1 MKKLPLI
8 ALLAISLT
16 GCTYK
21 SAEYSLLS
29 NKNIDITHTKNLIRG
44 DLVSGVNASPVIG
57 IFGGHTDTN
66 SALHEAINKDKC
78 TVALTDVSITD
89 QELWLVAIGFNSTK
103 VEGRQLIDNS
113 LPGCENIRY

>member
-1 MKKLPLI
+1 MEILFLELT
-8 ALLAISLT
+8 LLQ
-16 GCTYK
+16 
-21 SAEYSLLS
+21 LS
-29 NKNIDITHTKNLIRG
+29 
-44 DLVSGVNASPVIG
+44 VF
-57 IFGGHTDTN
+57 FGGHTDTN

-113 LPGCENIRY
+113 LPGCENRRY